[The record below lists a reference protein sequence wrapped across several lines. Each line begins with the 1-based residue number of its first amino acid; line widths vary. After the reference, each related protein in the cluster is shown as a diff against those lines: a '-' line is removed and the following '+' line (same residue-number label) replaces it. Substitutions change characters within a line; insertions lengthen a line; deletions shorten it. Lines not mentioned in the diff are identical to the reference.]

1 MYSACWFITCWKES
15 SVSKFR
21 DTDVSLSENTDCLYS
36 IFEVSLSSQTPPH
49 LAYPSGFASNYQ
61 SISWLGHEFNPS
73 YAGVKLRIS
82 LGMLWIYWQS
92 WYRGLAPASK
102 VWHDFGAGW
111 LGPDVRFGEIW
122 VSGESTDTKVF
133 PTFFFCLLNVSPLPE
148 FPKIFS
154 KIDRA
159 LTSSQCLSHSFML
172 QAQVPAADTQIWV
185 QIFLQVFLTWVP
197 QVQSQHGSAE
207 PSMPENFP
215 GP

>member
-21 DTDVSLSENTDCLYS
+21 DTDVSLSGNTDCLYS

-92 WYRGLAPASK
+92 
-102 VWHDFGAGW
+102 
-111 LGPDVRFGEIW
+111 
-122 VSGESTDTKVF
+122 
-133 PTFFFCLLNVSPLPE
+133 
-148 FPKIFS
+148 
-154 KIDRA
+154 
-159 LTSSQCLSHSFML
+159 
-172 QAQVPAADTQIWV
+172 
-185 QIFLQVFLTWVP
+185 
-197 QVQSQHGSAE
+197 
-207 PSMPENFP
+207 
-215 GP
+215 

>member
-92 WYRGLAPASK
+92 
-102 VWHDFGAGW
+102 
-111 LGPDVRFGEIW
+111 
-122 VSGESTDTKVF
+122 
-133 PTFFFCLLNVSPLPE
+133 
-148 FPKIFS
+148 
-154 KIDRA
+154 
-159 LTSSQCLSHSFML
+159 
-172 QAQVPAADTQIWV
+172 
-185 QIFLQVFLTWVP
+185 
-197 QVQSQHGSAE
+197 
-207 PSMPENFP
+207 
-215 GP
+215 